1 MQLRLPFGRKKPAK
15 PVADNTHSLN
25 QTNSDELSVKSV
37 AQSAT
42 DKQTDQP
49 KDKSKTGKKISP
61 SKPINSKSMNS
72 KPIGDDGE
80 ELVSDSD
87 LVAGR
92 NYWFVMASL
101 VLIILATAIKTVHQ
115 TQERHA
121 VYRELSQAKQAYR
134 DMHIE
139 EQRLIIEQQTFSAT
153 PIVAQRAV
161 TELGMFYPVDKNR
174 LVITLDK

>member
-15 PVADNTHSLN
+15 PVVDTTLHNHTVG
-25 QTNSDELSVKSV
+25 QTDTDESSVKS
-37 AQSAT
+37 ATLSIT
-42 DKQTDQP
+42 DKQTDKQPNKP
-49 KDKSKTGKKISP
+49 KDKPKTDKR
-61 SKPINSKSMNS
+61 SKPI
-72 KPIGDDGE
+72 DDGE